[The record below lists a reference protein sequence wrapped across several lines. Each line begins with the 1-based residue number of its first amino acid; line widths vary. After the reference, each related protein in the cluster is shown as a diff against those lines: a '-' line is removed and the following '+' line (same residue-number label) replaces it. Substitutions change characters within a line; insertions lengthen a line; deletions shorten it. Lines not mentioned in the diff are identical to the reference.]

1 MDETPHD
8 MTERIRELAHSLW
21 EEAGEP
27 EGRSDYF
34 WHLAERQT
42 HEKLGS
48 YDKTLADTFPA
59 SDAPANSGIT
69 GPHED
74 AEREALK

>member
-1 MDETPHD
+1 MSETD
-8 MTERIRELAHSLW
+8 QDLTERVRQRAFDLW

-27 EGRSDYF
+27 AERSEYF
-34 WHLAERQT
+34 WHLAERQV
-42 HEKLGS
+42 HEQLKD

-59 SDAPANSGIT
+59 SDPPANSGIT

-74 AEREALK
+74 AEREK